1 MCMIDK
7 EWPKVKEES
16 ELLVKQI
23 QEASKALINIDDAGL
38 RQEMVGVFTQIS
50 QILTNDSKKL
60 YIKFV
65 LEDVSS
71 KLNFPSLRQAL

>member
-1 MCMIDK
+1 MIDK

-38 RQEMVGVFTQIS
+38 RQEMVQVFTQIS
-50 QILTNDSKKL
+50 HILTNDSKKL